1 MAGQPVPNVTDD
13 DVQRITLRDFGSSD
27 TAIALS
33 ILQDLSR
40 QQENGRPS
48 PRVCLAALKLADGD
62 VGELRHYTKIAIED
76 YRDVIAL
83 AEYPRYF
90 REVVNANVA
99 EPVQYAIIDDDWN
112 QYREWLEKKSGP
124 GTRD

>member
-33 ILQDLSR
+33 ILQDLGR
-40 QQENGRPS
+40 RPS
-48 PRVCLAALKLADGD
+48 PRVCLAVLKLADGD
-62 VGELRHYTKIAIED
+62 VDELRHYTKIAIDD

-112 QYREWLEKKSGP
+112 QYREWLERKSG
-124 GTRD
+124 

>member
-13 DVQRITLRDFGSSD
+13 DVQRVTLRDFGGSHSA
-27 TAIALS
+27 TALS
-33 ILQDLSR
+33 ILQDLGR
-40 QQENGRPS
+40 HQENWRPS
-48 PRVCLAALKLADGD
+48 PRVCLAVLKLADGN

-90 REVVNANVA
+90 REVCNANVA
-99 EPVQYAIIDDDWN
+99 EPVPYTIIDDDWN
-112 QYREWLEKKSGP
+112 QYREWLEK
-124 GTRD
+124 